1 MPNLTLEVRRFLS
14 ILFFV
19 CLPAWLC
26 AQATS
31 GSTGLLNVPSAE
43 MQKDGTFLFGSNY
56 LPENFTPERFNYDT
70 GNYYLNLTFLPF
82 MEVTYRCTLFKSG
95 HSGGYTEQY
104 RTFGLRLQALKE
116 KKYRPAIVIGA
127 NDLYSHERDDINKY
141 FSSYY
146 LVASKNLK
154 LKACTIG
161 VTIGNGINSSKT
173 SEDALVQNLF
183 GGVSVTPSCLQ
194 QVSFIAEYDS
204 NTLNVGATA
213 LLFKHL
219 YLHAFVH
226 DFENVVGGF
235 AYKIYLKK

>member
-31 GSTGLLNVPSAE
+31 GSIGLLNIPSAE
-43 MQKDGTFLFGSNY
+43 MQKDGTFLFGANY
-56 LPENFTPERFNYDT
+56 LPQEFTPSRLSYDS

-82 MEVTYRCTLFKSG
+82 MEVNYRMVLLQNAKTSK
-95 HSGGYTEQY
+95 YTEQD
-104 RTFGLRLQALKE
+104 RTFGLKLKLFKE
-116 KKYRPAIVIGA
+116 KKILPAIAIGGG
-127 NDLYSHERDDINKY
+127 DIYSEHGDDVNKT
-141 FSSYY
+141 FGSYY
-146 LVASKNLK
+146 AVSSKNLK
-154 LKACTIG
+154 LKACNVG
-161 VTIGNGINSSKT
+161 VTMGFGFNDSPA
-173 SEDALVQNLF
+173 SENTQVHGFF

-194 QVSFIAEYDS
+194 QVSFVAEYDS